1 MTPANKL
8 KKGKKEHMNKEF
20 FQKNRG
26 LLIAGVIIIILII
39 ISATRSSDN
48 NTNSPVEQGQE
59 QMQEQDGTSMLNE
72 GETKNDNTSTSNSST
87 NGQLVR
93 EGTLLVSD
101 DSKQGNYMVRTSNS
115 IFYIRTSRDFS
126 SLVNKE
132 VTMTAKG
139 TVEMFSLVDIVA
151 R

>member
-1 MTPANKL
+1 
-8 KKGKKEHMNKEF
+8 MNKEF

-115 IFYIRTSRDFS
+115 IFYIKTSRDFS